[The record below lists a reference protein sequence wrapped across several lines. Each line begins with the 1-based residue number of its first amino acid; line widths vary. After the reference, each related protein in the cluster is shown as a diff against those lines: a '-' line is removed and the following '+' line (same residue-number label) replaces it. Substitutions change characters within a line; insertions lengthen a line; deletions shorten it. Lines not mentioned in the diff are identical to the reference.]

1 MVKAVLLDDFVA
13 LSSGE
18 IGPLKL
24 ARMTRGE
31 AAVFWGCKALY
42 GAYFMVLP
50 AVLSHHSVGALAALW
65 LASWLVAGW
74 MFAFLFQVSFDTTL
88 SLYTVIWEEAGA

>member
-1 MVKAVLLDDFVA
+1 MVKAVLFDDFVA
-13 LSSGE
+13 LLSGE

-24 ARMTRGE
+24 ARMTHGE

-65 LASWLVAGW
+65 LASWVVAGW
-74 MFAFLFQVSFDTTL
+74 MFAFLFQVSVDTAL
-88 SLYTVIWEEAGA
+88 HSDWEEASA